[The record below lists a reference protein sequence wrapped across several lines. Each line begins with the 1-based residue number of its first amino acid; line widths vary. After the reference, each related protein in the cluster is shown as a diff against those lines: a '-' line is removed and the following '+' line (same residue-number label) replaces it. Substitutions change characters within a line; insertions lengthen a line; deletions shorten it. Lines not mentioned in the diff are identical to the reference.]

1 MSRKVIPS
9 RYKLSVQCILYP
21 LSNQNLF
28 ATSGSRR
35 FVGLI
40 SDLSIVSAVI
50 ISELNYRAKM
60 KICSH
65 KS

>member
-9 RYKLSVQCILYP
+9 RNKLSVQCMFYP
-21 LSNQNLF
+21 LSSQNLL

-50 ISELNYRAKM
+50 ISELN
-60 KICSH
+60 
-65 KS
+65 